1 MERLI
6 LSAACS
12 ADAGKRGGEMKV
24 GIVGAGVFGLAAA
37 IELRTRGHAVTVFD
51 RGAPP
56 YENASSTDV
65 SKAIR
70 RTWYAGDNDT
80 YVELVERAALRWREW
95 ERRSGES
102 FYHQTGGLGVVD
114 SLGPGDPMYSSAEY
128 LRGRGAEL
136 EVLSRAEASVRF
148 PQFNLKN
155 GEVCV
160 YDGWAGYLESGRAVA
175 VMARIA
181 RGDGVDLRECT
192 PVEGVDEVGPH
203 AEVGVED
210 GGRESFDHVIVAA
223 GCWVGSL
230 LPAIGAGV
238 RVTHQEMLFVVP
250 EEPARFARGAFP
262 VWSLDP
268 DGEGW
273 YGFPMLREG
282 YVKVAIDAPGGAVDP
297 DMDRVGTPEFEERA
311 LALLRERIPD
321 LAQGRVVGG
330 RSCLY
335 TITPDDHFIV
345 DRAPGYGSVFVAGGG
360 SGHGFK
366 FGASIG
372 PVIADAVEGIPNP
385 LGKRFRIG
393 DRFDGAAPVGEA
405 SRGYARPKGS

>member
-1 MERLI
+1 
-6 LSAACS
+6 
-12 ADAGKRGGEMKV
+12 MKV
-24 GIVGAGVFGLAAA
+24 GVVGAGVFGLAAA
-37 IELRTRGHAVTVFD
+37 IELRSRGHAVTVFD
-51 RGAPP
+51 RGEPP

-70 RTWYAGDNDT
+70 RTWYAGDNGT
-80 YVELVERAALRWREW
+80 YVELVERAAVQWRDW

-102 FYHQTGGLGVVD
+102 FYHQTGGLGA
-114 SLGPGDPMYSSAEY
+114 LGSFEPGDPMHSSVEY
-128 LRGRGAEL
+128 LRGRGAAV
-136 EVLSRAEASVRF
+136 EVLSKAEARARF
-148 PQFNLKN
+148 PQFNFAS

-175 VMARIA
+175 VMARLA
-181 RGDGVDLRECT
+181 REDGVEVRDRT
-192 PVEGVDEVGPH
+192 PVEGVGETSSHTEV
-203 AEVGVED
+203 AVE
-210 GGRESFDHVIVAA
+210 GGCVRFDRVVVAA

-238 RVTHQEMLFVVP
+238 RITHQEMLLIVP
-250 EEPARFARGAFP
+250 EEPAKFAHGAMP

-282 YVKVAIDAPGGAVDP
+282 YVKVAKDAPGGTVDP
-297 DMDRVGTPEFEERA
+297 DMDRGGTGEFAEQA
-311 LALLRERIPD
+311 LVFLRERIPE
-321 LAQGRVVGG
+321 LAEGRVVGG

-335 TITPDDHFIV
+335 TVTPDDHFIV

-366 FGASIG
+366 FGGSIG
-372 PVIADAVEGIPNP
+372 PVIADAVEDIPNS
-385 LGKRFRIG
+385 LGDRFRIG
-393 DRFDGAAPVGEA
+393 DRFDGAAASGEA
-405 SRGYARPKGS
+405 SRGYARPVEAS

>member
-1 MERLI
+1 
-6 LSAACS
+6 
-12 ADAGKRGGEMKV
+12 MKI

-37 IELRTRGHAVTVFD
+37 IELRSRGHAVTVFD

-70 RTWYAGDNDT
+70 RTWYAGDNYT

-95 ERRSGES
+95 ERMSGES

-114 SLGPGDPMYSSAEY
+114 SFEPGDPMYSSAEY
-128 LRGRGAEL
+128 LRGRGADID
-136 EVLSRAEASVRF
+136 VLSREDASARF
-148 PQFNLKN
+148 PQFNLKS

-160 YDGWAGYLESGRAVA
+160 YDGWAGYLESGRAVS
-175 VMARIA
+175 VMARLA
-181 RGDGVDLRECT
+181 KEDGVELRECT
-192 PVEGVDEVGPH
+192 LVEGVGEVGPQ
-203 AEVGVED
+203 AEVGVEG
-210 GGRESFDHVIVAA
+210 GGRKSFDRVVVAA
-223 GCWVGSL
+223 GCWVGGL

-238 RVTHQEMLFVVP
+238 RVTHQEMLFIVP
-250 EEPARFARGAFP
+250 EEPERFARGAFP

-282 YVKVAIDAPGGAVDP
+282 YVKMAIDAPRGTVDP
-297 DMDRVGTPEFEERA
+297 DMDRGGTAEFEEQA
-311 LALLRERIPD
+311 LGLLRERIPG

-335 TITPDDHFIV
+335 TVTPDDHFIV
-345 DRAPGYGSVFVAGGG
+345 DRAPGLGSVFVAGGG

-366 FGASIG
+366 FGGSIG
-372 PVIADAVEGIPNP
+372 PVIADAVEDVPNP
-385 LGKRFRIG
+385 LGDRFRIG
-393 DRFDGAAPVGEA
+393 DRFEGRALAGEA
-405 SRGYARPKGS
+405 SRGYARPSS

>member
-1 MERLI
+1 
-6 LSAACS
+6 
-12 ADAGKRGGEMKV
+12 MKV

-37 IELRTRGHAVTVFD
+37 IELRSRGYAVTVFD

-114 SLGPGDPMYSSAEY
+114 SFEPGDPMYSSAEY
-128 LRGRGAEL
+128 LRGRGADID
-136 EVLSRAEASVRF
+136 VLSREEASARF
-148 PQFNLKN
+148 PQFNLKS

-160 YDGWAGYLESGRAVA
+160 HDGWAGYLESGRAVS
-175 VMARIA
+175 VMARLA
-181 RGDGVDLRECT
+181 KEDGVELRECT
-192 PVEGVDEVGPH
+192 PVKDVGEVGSQ

-210 GGRESFDHVIVAA
+210 GGRESFDRVIVAA
-223 GCWVGSL
+223 GCWVGNL

-238 RVTHQEMLFVVP
+238 RVTHQEMLFIVP
-250 EEPARFARGAFP
+250 EEPTRFARGAFP

-268 DGEGW
+268 DGDGW

-282 YVKVAIDAPGGAVDP
+282 YVKVAIDAPRGTVDP
-297 DMDRVGTPEFEERA
+297 DMDRGGTAKFEEQA
-311 LALLRERIPD
+311 LGLLRERIPG

-335 TITPDDHFIV
+335 TVTPDDHFIV
-345 DRAPGYGSVFVAGGG
+345 DRAPGLGSVFVAGGG

-372 PVIADAVEGIPNP
+372 LVIADAVEDIPNP
-385 LGKRFRIG
+385 LGDRFRIG
-393 DRFDGAAPVGEA
+393 NRFDCRALAGEA
-405 SRGYARPKGS
+405 SRGYARPAS